1 MRMMTDKQRNL
12 IESMNELCDEK
23 FDLSIPHSL
32 EEAMLYISR
41 NIEQYKLNTM
51 SSWEMQY
58 M

>member
-1 MRMMTDKQRNL
+1 MRMMTDKQRDL
-12 IESMNELCDEK
+12 IECMNEFCDEK
-23 FDLSIPHSL
+23 FDLSIPRTL

-51 SSWEMQY
+51 SSWGMQY